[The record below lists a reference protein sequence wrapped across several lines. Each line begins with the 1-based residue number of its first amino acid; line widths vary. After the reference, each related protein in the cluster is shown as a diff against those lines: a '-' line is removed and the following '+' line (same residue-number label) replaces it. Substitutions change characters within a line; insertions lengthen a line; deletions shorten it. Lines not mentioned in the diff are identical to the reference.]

1 MSAAEYSRIVRD
13 GRVEAAAE
21 RARRGVQVG
30 APVAQENAAAGPAG
44 AGAVAAAAPGAM
56 VPGGPLQPGGEA
68 VYDPD
73 TLYWLAAESLEGVSF
88 GDAVPGVVAAAV
100 AGAKAVH
107 TFPSGRA
114 VFVECVY
121 GRDREQFLLR
131 PGGWDFRCTPISL
144 DSLGRPEV
152 SLKDAAQK
160 SFQKQVRWTMTG
172 PRTTK
177 WCLNYLVVEGL
188 GLEGHHERVR
198 TLCKLDS
205 ASWGMQEHFQV
216 SMFLRYCLQID
227 QLNSHNLMAVEAMFR
242 RLQTIEFGYSEKV
255 REVEAKG
262 TGGRLAMEE
271 QQVFGGLTRLHLP
284 KNLRKAREERE
295 LARKK
300 RGGKG
305 GQVPLARRVSRGC
318 RQRIGLKNH
327 KVEDVNAATWALNS
341 MYNGAGVTPL
351 GGGPAN
357 SFDGTSAAQAEVI
370 HRIQHAVE
378 ALGAPP
384 SDLTVPE
391 ALRSLRCGGYTDLGQ
406 SVGALTNYQPD
417 LVSLPEAGWQPINL
431 DALGGKVRGRSISS
445 FIQEQLLPAET
456 AHMKV
461 KDSGV
466 ERPYSDPRFRDPRVY
481 GDFVSRLLQSSI
493 VDLSMQDG
501 RERVGLFF
509 VSKKANK
516 LRLIIDARRSNAH
529 FRPPSYVH
537 LATGDSLSRLE
548 VDPETELTICTA
560 DLKDAFYH
568 LSLPEELR
576 TYFTLAPID
585 GKFLSVK
592 EVGGQRVKPGV
603 MYYPRLA
610 VVPMGWSWALYI
622 CQTLHENLV
631 AQAGLGDDI
640 RLRDKR
646 PCPTSGYVHT
656 EYVDNLVL
664 IGTCREQVVSA
675 FQHAVNALKDA
686 GLQVHEDEVCEGDTC
701 VLGWQFTRDGKFGPS
716 SRRVWKVRFAIRGVI
731 ARRRATGREI
741 ERIVGHASFICLARR
756 ESLSIFGE
764 VYRFIQRHRNH
775 SGEVRL
781 PRLVRHELELW
792 SAVSP
797 LIRVDLQA
805 QWSSDVTAVDA
816 SFFGFGAVTSKMPLD
831 LVRSLGRWNERW
843 RFADEDARKARD
855 LAKGSSHTSIMFE
868 DEYPGLSG
876 HQPLLVD
883 TDAFELQEA
892 RFQNVPFEVVDREW
906 TTLISH
912 RWRRVPTLP
921 VGEARGGKDS
931 RKRKAPQM
939 APPAMGLTEVASDV
953 MSAGQRK
960 QARKGARLAAGR
972 PGGTGTVLEQA
983 SISAAC
989 RRRYQAIWDS
999 LRNQVL
1005 DNHGRLKDMEAVDEI
1020 VTSHLEELY
1029 MDGEDLSM
1037 GQYTVAAIQYFN
1049 PVWRG
1054 PLVNKLPRV
1063 KQSLTGWRRLAPAK
1077 SRLPVPYEV
1086 VALMAT
1092 KAFKCKLNQIGLY
1105 LLLAFALY
1113 LRPSEGLRLRV
1124 QDMVRPTRQRGPYSR
1139 WTFVLHPTEGQVPS
1153 KTQEYDES
1161 LQLDLDYHRGLG
1173 EALYRCLKLGTR
1185 SPHEIAFNLETEI
1198 LNKFLAECSLELS
1211 LKPLGHMH
1219 LYRLR
1224 HGGAS
1229 HDFAAKHRDLAAI
1242 QMRGRW
1248 RSATSV
1254 RRYQKGGRLVQLF
1267 NSLTKDVR
1275 KKATQAAE
1283 ELPQVLRCL
1292 R

>member
-1 MSAAEYSRIVRD
+1 MPKTSGKPAKSGSLPGRSVVARAAKMSRE
-13 GRVEAAAE
+13 G
-21 RARRGVQVG
+21 
-30 APVAQENAAAGPAG
+30 G
-44 AGAVAAAAPGAM
+44 AGKGVGPTFAPIER
-56 VPGGPLQPGGEA
+56 PLH
-68 VYDPD
+68 DP
-73 TLYWLAAESLEGVSF
+73 
-88 GDAVPGVVAAAV
+88 
-100 AGAKAVH
+100 
-107 TFPSGRA
+107 
-114 VFVECVY
+114 
-121 GRDREQFLLR
+121 
-131 PGGWDFRCTPISL
+131 
-144 DSLGRPEV
+144 
-152 SLKDAAQK
+152 
-160 SFQKQVRWTMTG
+160 
-172 PRTTK
+172 
-177 WCLNYLVVEGL
+177 
-188 GLEGHHERVR
+188 
-198 TLCKLDS
+198 
-205 ASWGMQEHFQV
+205 
-216 SMFLRYCLQID
+216 
-227 QLNSHNLMAVEAMFR
+227 
-242 RLQTIEFGYSEKV
+242 
-255 REVEAKG
+255 
-262 TGGRLAMEE
+262 GRLPRD
-271 QQVFGGLTRLHLP
+271 VFPLP
-284 KNLRKAREERE
+284 FIA
-295 LARKK
+295 
-300 RGGKG
+300 

-327 KVEDVNAATWALNS
+327 KVEDVNAAIWALNS
-341 MYNGAGVTPL
+341 MYNGAGVSPL

-357 SFDGTSAAQAEVI
+357 SFGGTSAAQAEVI

-378 ALGAPP
+378 ALGPP
-384 SDLTVPE
+384 PGDLTIPE

-501 RERVGLFF
+501 RERIGLFF

-516 LRLIIDARRSNAH
+516 LRLIIDARRSNSH

-537 LATGDSLSRLE
+537 LATGETLSRLE
-548 VDPETELTICTA
+548 VEPETELTICTA

-568 LSLPEELR
+568 LALPEELR

-631 AQAGLGDDI
+631 AQAGLGDDT

-656 EYVDNLVL
+656 EYVDNLML

-716 SRRVWKVRFAIRGVI
+716 SRRVWKVRFAIKGVI

-805 QWSSDVTAVDA
+805 QWSTDVTAVDA
-816 SFFGFGAVTSKMPLD
+816 SFFGLGAVTSKMPLD

-843 RFADEDARKARD
+843 RFADEGARKARD
-855 LAKGSSHTSIMFE
+855 LAKEGSHTSIMFE

-876 HQPLLVD
+876 HQPLLLD
-883 TDAFELQEA
+883 TEAFGLQEA

-921 VGEARGGKDS
+921 VGEARG
-931 RKRKAPQM
+931 
-939 APPAMGLTEVASDV
+939 
-953 MSAGQRK
+953 
-960 QARKGARLAAGR
+960 
-972 PGGTGTVLEQA
+972 
-983 SISAAC
+983 
-989 RRRYQAIWDS
+989 
-999 LRNQVL
+999 
-1005 DNHGRLKDMEAVDEI
+1005 
-1020 VTSHLEELY
+1020 
-1029 MDGEDLSM
+1029 
-1037 GQYTVAAIQYFN
+1037 
-1049 PVWRG
+1049 
-1054 PLVNKLPRV
+1054 
-1063 KQSLTGWRRLAPAK
+1063 
-1077 SRLPVPYEV
+1077 
-1086 VALMAT
+1086 AL
-1092 KAFKCKLNQIGLY
+1092 
-1105 LLLAFALY
+1105 
-1113 LRPSEGLRLRV
+1113 
-1124 QDMVRPTRQRGPYSR
+1124 
-1139 WTFVLHPTEGQVPS
+1139 
-1153 KTQEYDES
+1153 
-1161 LQLDLDYHRGLG
+1161 
-1173 EALYRCLKLGTR
+1173 
-1185 SPHEIAFNLETEI
+1185 
-1198 LNKFLAECSLELS
+1198 
-1211 LKPLGHMH
+1211 
-1219 LYRLR
+1219 
-1224 HGGAS
+1224 
-1229 HDFAAKHRDLAAI
+1229 FAAKHALRNTHNFGRRHLILTDALTAAGAFSRGRSSVFPLRRVCQQLGALALGSGSTFHFRWIPSEHNPADNPSRGKWKPSTPTRLSHGDPSPPDRGAGTCATPDRREGLSQEEGATNGPPSDGSDRGCVRCDECGPEKASQEGSSSGGGAPRRHGHRVGTSIDQRCLPQTISSYMGLSPEPSAGQSWQAQRYGGGRRDRHVPLRRAVHGRRGPVNGAVHCGRDPVLQPGVAGPSCEQTPSCKAVVNRVAEVGAGQEQVACAVRSCGTDGNEGFQMQVEPDRPLPPPGFRPLPQALRGPQVAGTGHGTADSPTGAI
-1242 QMRGRW
+1242 QSLDFCAPSCRRPSPIQDPGVRRESPTGSRLPSGSGRGVISMPQAGNQKSARNRFQPRHRDSEQVPSRVQSGALFEAPGPHAPVQAASR
-1248 RSATSV
+1248 RSIARFRTSV

-1283 ELPQVLRCL
+1283 ELPQVLRYL